1 MICGVL
7 LGPYLI
13 EDKSK
18 GIEQMLKHVFTKTLV
33 VAAFLVG
40 VAVTIQ
46 AAPKQTICPLMIED
60 EIDEEEFID
69 YKGVRVYTCCGSC
82 KKIWKQNPDYFA
94 VVCVK
99 QAPQL
104 AAVASKKI
112 KPMKQLFC
120 PVYSDTRV
128 HPKSL
133 SMEYKGKKIYFC
145 KKRAMDRFNADPAKY
160 EKNLPK

>member
-60 EIDEEEFID
+60 EIDEEGL
-69 YKGVRVYTCCGSC
+69 YG
-82 KKIWKQNPDYFA
+82 
-94 VVCVK
+94 
-99 QAPQL
+99 
-104 AAVASKKI
+104 
-112 KPMKQLFC
+112 
-120 PVYSDTRV
+120 
-128 HPKSL
+128 
-133 SMEYKGKKIYFC
+133 
-145 KKRAMDRFNADPAKY
+145 
-160 EKNLPK
+160 